1 MAKQYVDVSGWDETP
16 PPAKQYVDVSGWDDA
31 SSHKPEK
38 STITKV
44 VDAVTAP
51 FKAVASAY
59 EKDQNKPTQPIT
71 AAEKYALAQNQH
83 DMGRRSDEYM
93 AKLKREAE
101 LEAGSQKREEQKKK
115 RTAQIEESKKPAL
128 QQLADQ
134 FNPARPIMAIPT
146 AIGSLVGGEETG
158 KAIAKEFGGDYQY
171 ESGER
176 TTTFADANPDYVLAE
191 SVIADPLNSLG
202 APVKAVGRA
211 VNIAK
216 IKKASP
222 VGAKIHD
229 AAQGIIDS
237 TADSLG
243 IDLPKPKATPDTL
256 AKDEAIAK
264 AIADEQG
271 APEIRANDTNV
282 ATTVEADKPINPH
295 PEGTRPADSAP
306 IIDTE
311 AKIKAAQEEQAARV
325 EKALEE
331 GRARKLELEAQ
342 SAPKPIIE
350 DLQAHPRYDELLDM
364 RRNVTAKSAENK
376 AVRESDRTLLHQNNG
391 EGYETSVISAN
402 DVRNYDYDFELT
414 RGDVMSIEKGK
425 ITPEIEAKLQKDL
438 ERLDSDPL
446 YAKIE
451 TTPLR
456 DSQVAKAAKVFG
468 EDMAEAN
475 MKVIDEIAKAKR
487 MSTDEWLKSTG
498 YDLEDMRHTTYP
510 QFKADVEEAD
520 ALFQPAYHG
529 TPHNV
534 DKFTTEKIGTGE
546 GAQAYG
552 YGLYFAGDKKV
563 AEFYRNKLAPSN
575 TANDLNT
582 QVAHIKL
589 GEKSLSEFDI
599 DPYDIPKFA
608 DSGDTQG
615 FREYAKKKVDD
626 WNALAHDET
635 YKFPKYAQEKANAWN
650 DVLNTKGEL
659 VDTSKGNLY
668 KVDLKPEEDEL
679 LMWDKPLR
687 NQSKKVQNIIPE
699 IRMKLGDD
707 FVEMIE
713 DKLNLD
719 LEDMSGYE
727 LHGVL
732 KKYAEETPLIDGAH
746 SNVAKDVA
754 DYLHSLGIRGIKYED
769 GMSRGTAVPNYN
781 YVIFHNDDVE
791 IIGHN
796 GKMLNG
802 QGDELFQD
810 EKFVNGMVSIGVNT
824 KGEMQSTIRLF
835 ESADFSTLI
844 HESAHVVESQF
855 DEIERAAYNKAFAH
869 VAEGKARQEAF
880 AEAFVKY
887 LSEGVAPS
895 DELVGAFEKFKN
907 WLVDLWKVFSTRES
921 EFKLTD
927 EHIDFMRSIMGNK
940 EAAGRVFAKGEREVV
955 SAEAERVLY
964 QLQHGDNSNATLDDL
979 MRVLTDKENTEP
991 IRTIKFDN
999 DRWIEEFGLDHKG
1012 EDFIVRSRIDTEKPI
1027 VMKYGTLVKMVNKER
1042 HRFFTMIRPTLENP
1056 TIVLE
1061 HDGAIAFMKSFE
1073 DEAGHKHFYSVAKN
1087 HETDEWIISSAGVR
1101 SEGNLLNKIKEGN
1114 VVYLRGATPTTAKAE
1129 AVQMSGSINPESVR
1143 SLDGDSRSSES
1154 VLQKNSDVNEL
1165 LQEDSRTPKESAGGF
1180 YSAAQRAIEKM
1191 PPKMGSEAF
1200 IKYLKNNGV
1209 KDDEILHSGIAK
1221 AVEGKTSIT
1230 KGEIEG
1236 VFGNPV
1242 MESKT
1247 LEVPK
1252 YEKYSTEGGDN
1263 YREELTKI
1271 STEDDFKQWVEKYRY
1286 EDDPMWEEI
1295 KNDPAMYAQY
1305 QKVFL
1310 EEAPTKYRSS
1320 HWNEPNVLLHTRKQD
1335 TVIDGDKTLLV
1346 EEIQSDWHQDGR
1358 KMGYQDKAAFTP
1370 DDQKEM
1376 QRIEAQFDAKDRQY
1390 KLLFKKYGF
1399 DNEAVQRLN
1408 QERVELNKQW
1418 ELYEDKRLA
1427 SISKERVPQAPMSKT
1442 WHEFGMRQ
1450 IIDEAVTKG
1459 YDRVAWVDGATQ
1471 ANRYSMS
1478 HSVDRLVYNK
1488 NYHVIEGYKDG
1499 KSVMYK
1505 NADEGELEALIGKEP
1520 AKRLM
1525 ENEVHSGIHEIKGEA
1540 LDIGGDGMKGFYDK
1554 ILVDYAKKYTKKW
1567 GVTVEK
1573 KTLPNGV
1580 EVHSFP
1586 VNAKMK
1592 EEIAKNGQPLY
1603 VQGGGMLAGV
1613 GEDEN
1618 GNVTFDPIMA
1628 LAGIAG
1634 VSTLMS
1640 KSVRGAVSKLAG
1652 KAEHLSDA
1660 TIQGMVRVTIKS
1672 VDKVTA
1678 GSITKSA
1685 EAIKKNDFVD
1695 FFTGH
1700 KIYSQKEYMKMR
1712 EEALISVNKGMELAA
1727 RTHTQFKELSSEA
1740 REAMYAYMTG
1750 EKNVVLTPEL
1760 KRAAD
1765 AFITKIDGI
1774 GQELVDD
1781 GILSKEAYEEWK
1793 GQYLHRKYTSKM
1805 KNLRDS
1811 FSGKGDFA
1819 VDGVKMRGK
1828 TWNATEDEYQELLKA
1843 GEIGKV
1849 SEGKIEVV
1857 KDADGG
1863 YKLRR
1868 DWTKEERKNM
1878 GEIRDVAYSIP
1889 ETIGRMTQ
1897 MIEFGN
1903 FLKSVSVKYVLP
1915 ENEVVGK
1922 ADIMLRKLGYTKLTG
1937 SRYGA
1942 LNGKWVNSTIADDIA
1957 RVGNDM
1963 IGGERGS
1970 IKEQIWEGYKSYV
1983 NAIKMSH
1990 TIYNPTAHVNN
2001 TLSNVVLQFGAG
2013 LNPIKTITY
2022 AKDGAIAAKHHTRW
2036 AELDA
2041 KRLLGLSDTEVDELT
2056 KLDGDADVILYRELS
2071 DIGLF
2076 GRSNLNDMLGNY
2088 MSPQTLVSADSKYQ
2102 QFKRGAEAL
2111 YQGEDNVMRF
2121 AAAKQLMND
2130 GQWTQTTKGLEK
2142 VTMDAEE
2149 AVRVINAE
2157 ITPDYTKPMSAAAK
2171 GLRDSGFVPF
2181 MSWIY
2186 HSTPVLMNQLKN
2198 HPTRFLAVLGTWYGM
2213 DLAFGINPFD
2223 EEDMPEKFDSQR
2235 MVINRDGDYVTGL
2248 RVSSMVP
2255 HAQIMPTNLY
2265 DTFAE
2270 PLFGGI
2276 PFTWAGHAKNYNFY
2290 FEQPH
2295 SRKEGPE
2302 GTYQRVTKAAMDI
2315 LPTWDGLDKAWNL
2328 AESKLL
2334 PKESRRS
2341 NNVFEPK
2348 TPLQEAAGFLVNTQT
2363 YNLSRHRSELRR
2375 EKIKGSKDMKNW
2387 KNKLE
2392 KVFQ

>member
-1 MAKQYVDVSGWDETP
+1 MDKGLFESDAFLSLN
-16 PPAKQYVDVSGWDDA
+16 PAAQ
-31 SSHKPEK
+31 
-38 STITKV
+38 TKV
-44 VDAVTAP
+44 AREHFKETLATADTYKSLDQEQRNSVYNNYLKEVLP
-51 FKAVASAY
+51 QPKPKGVIDTVIDNVKEFGAKLSTAYKEDQAEQRRTHTSAY
-59 EKDQNKPTQPIT
+59 QHRYDVAGGEERARDDKAKEYIASN
-71 AAEKYALAQNQH
+71 AEKMKERKA
-83 DMGRRSDEYM
+83 R
-93 AKLKREAE
+93 
-101 LEAGSQKREEQKKK
+101 
-115 RTAQIEESKKPAL
+115 IEFVQKPAL
-128 QQLADQ
+128 QQFQEEILDAPMRAAQ
-134 FNPARPIMAIPT
+134 ASAAGIASIPALLI
-146 AIGSLVGGEETG
+146 GGEKTAKVVSEAVDTPDDFTKAFPET
-158 KAIAKEFGGDYQY
+158 AMAQTI
-171 ESGER
+171 
-176 TTTFADANPDYVLAE
+176 LL
-191 SVIADPLNSLG
+191 DPLNAID
-202 APVKAVGRA
+202 APVK
-211 VNIAK
+211 IAME
-216 IKKASP
+216 
-222 VGAKIHD
+222 GAKAVSKGNKLHD

-243 IDLPKPKATPDTL
+243 IDLPKPKATPETIT
-256 AKDEAIAK
+256 KDEAIAK

-271 APEIRANDTNV
+271 APEIDTAKEVVADINV
-282 ATTVEADKPINPH
+282 GRKNEEIPHTNP
-295 PEGTRPADSAP
+295 PVDAAP

-342 SAPKPIIE
+342 SAPKPLIE
-350 DLQAHPRYDELLDM
+350 DLQAHPRYDELLEM

-376 AVRESDRTLLHQNNG
+376 AVREGDRTILHQNNG
-391 EGYETSVISAN
+391 EGYETSVIPAN

-414 RGDVMSIEKGK
+414 RGDVMKIEKGK

-456 DSQVAKAAKVFG
+456 DTQVAKAAKVFG

-475 MKVIDEIAKAKR
+475 MKVIDEIAKAKG

-510 QFKADVEEAD
+510 QFKADMEEAD

-582 QVAHIKL
+582 QVAYIKL

-608 DSGDTQG
+608 GSGDTQG
-615 FREYAKKKVDD
+615 FREYAKKKADD

-635 YKFPKYAQEKANAWN
+635 YQFPKYAQEKANAWN

-679 LMWDKPLR
+679 LIWGKPLR
-687 NQSKKVQNIIPE
+687 NQSNNVQNIIPE
-699 IRMKLGDD
+699 IRVKLGDD

-732 KKYAEETPLIDGAH
+732 KKYAEETPLIDGSH
-746 SNVAKDVA
+746 SNIAKDVA

-769 GMSRGTAVPNYN
+769 GMSRGTATPNYN

-796 GKMLNG
+796 YKMLNG

-810 EKFVNGMVSIGVNT
+810 EKFVNGMVSIGINS

-887 LSEGVAPS
+887 LSEGISPT

-927 EHIDFMRSIMGNK
+927 EHIDFMRAIMGNK
-940 EAAGRVFAKGEREVV
+940 EAAGRVFGDVKPSKVMNSKG
-955 SAEAERVLY
+955 
-964 QLQHGDNSNATLDDL
+964 D
-979 MRVLTDKENTEP
+979 
-991 IRTIKFDN
+991 
-999 DRWIEEFGLDHKG
+999 
-1012 EDFIVRSRIDTEKPI
+1012 
-1027 VMKYGTLVKMVNKER
+1027 
-1042 HRFFTMIRPTLENP
+1042 
-1056 TIVLE
+1056 
-1061 HDGAIAFMKSFE
+1061 
-1073 DEAGHKHFYSVAKN
+1073 
-1087 HETDEWIISSAGVR
+1087 
-1101 SEGNLLNKIKEGN
+1101 
-1114 VVYLRGATPTTAKAE
+1114 
-1129 AVQMSGSINPESVR
+1129 
-1143 SLDGDSRSSES
+1143 
-1154 VLQKNSDVNEL
+1154 EL
-1165 LQEDSRTPKESAGGF
+1165 LQTQQKSAGGF

-1191 PPKMGSEAF
+1191 PPKMESEAF

-1209 KDDEILHSGIAK
+1209 KDDEILYSGIAK
-1221 AVEGKTSIT
+1221 VVEGKASIT
-1230 KGEIEG
+1230 KAEIEG
-1236 VFGNPV
+1236 AFANPV
-1242 MESKT
+1242 MEKT
-1247 LEVPK
+1247 VLQGNDSAHISLMENRMREAFIRGDDAEANRIKELLDQENVPAK
-1252 YEKYSTEGGDN
+1252 YENYSLKGVGAN
-1263 YREELTKI
+1263 YREELTKY
-1271 STEDDFKQWVEKYRY
+1271 SSEDDFKNWVEKYRH
-1286 EDDPMWEEI
+1286 EDDPTWEDI

-1320 HWNEPNVLLHTRKQD
+1320 HWDEPNVLLHTRKQD
-1335 TVIDGDKTLLV
+1335 TIIDGDKTLLV

-1358 KMGYQDKAAFTP
+1358 KQGY
-1370 DDQKEM
+1370 
-1376 QRIEAQFDAKDRQY
+1376 
-1390 KLLFKKYGF
+1390 KYG
-1399 DNEAVQRLN
+1399 DESEIINQKNIEVEAI
-1408 QERVELNKQW
+1408 ELDFEARKIELGLEENK
-1418 ELYEDKRLA
+1418 YEARQLW
-1427 SISKERVPQAPMSKT
+1427 SKEFRPKIDGIVDKYAEALKSATSGIPNAPMSKT

-1450 IIDEAVTKG
+1450 LIDEAVTKG
-1459 YDRVAWVDGATQ
+1459 YDRVAWVDGATH

-1488 NYHVIEGYKDG
+1488 HYHVIEGYKEG

-1505 NADEGELEALIGKEP
+1505 NADESELEALIGKEP

-1567 GVTVEK
+1567 GVSVEK

-1592 EEIAKNGQPLY
+1592 EDIAKNGQPLY

-1660 TIQGMVRVTIKS
+1660 TIQGMVRVAIKG

-1678 GSITKSA
+1678 NSITKVA
-1685 EAIKKNDFVD
+1685 EKISKSDLVD
-1695 FFTGH
+1695 YVIGH
-1700 KIYSQKEYMKMR
+1700 KIYKLDDYMKLR
-1712 EEALISVNKGMELAA
+1712 EGALRSANAGMEHAA
-1727 RTHTQFKELSSEA
+1727 RLHLQLVELSSEA
-1740 REAMYAYMTG
+1740 REAMYAYMSGDKT
-1750 EKNVVLTPEL
+1750 VALTPEL

-1765 AFITKIDGI
+1765 TFITKIDGM
-1774 GQELVDD
+1774 GQEMVDE
-1781 GILSKEAYEEWK
+1781 GFLTKEAYEEWK
-1793 GQYLHRKYTSKM
+1793 GQYLHRKYASKI
-1805 KNLRDS
+1805 KQASDWA
-1811 FSGKGDFA
+1811 SGKGEFS
-1819 VDGVKMRGK
+1819 VEKIHMRGK
-1828 TWNATEDEYQELLKA
+1828 TWNASEEEYQGLLKA

-1849 SEGKIEVV
+1849 SEGKIEVL
-1857 KDADGG
+1857 KDTDGG

-1868 DWTKEERKNM
+1868 DWTAQERKEM
-1878 GEIRDVAYSIP
+1878 GEIRDAAYSLP
-1889 ETIGRMTQ
+1889 ETVGRLVQ
-1897 MIEFGN
+1897 MIEFGKM
-1903 FLKSVSVKYVLP
+1903 LKGVPAKYLMEQGQYSDAVM
-1915 ENEVVGK
+1915 K
-1922 ADIMLRKLGYTKLTG
+1922 QLGYEKLSG

-1942 LNGKWVNSTIADDIA
+1942 LNGKWVNHSIAGDLK
-1957 RVGNDM
+1957 RVSNDVMGEEGNVKRLWND
-1963 IGGERGS
+1963 
-1970 IKEQIWEGYKSYV
+1970 YV
-1983 NAIKMSH
+1983 SAVKMSH

-2001 TLSNVVLQFGAG
+2001 IGSNVFLQAAGG
-2013 LNPIKTITY
+2013 LNPFKTIKY
-2022 AKDGAIAAKHHTRW
+2022 ATDGTIAARRYGRCK
-2036 AELDA
+2036 ELSA
-2041 KRLLGLSDTEVDELT
+2041 KVVSG
-2056 KLDGDADVILYRELS
+2056 LDGDEAAELS
-2071 DIGLF
+2071 KLEADSDVVLYKELDEKKMF
-2076 GRSNLNDMLGNY
+2076 GRSQLNEMLRSY
-2088 MSPQTLVSADSKYQ
+2088 MSPSIDTTTGSMAHKVSESMK
-2102 QFKRGAEAL
+2102 AL
-2111 YQGEDNVMRF
+2111 YQGEDDVMRF
-2121 AAAKQLMND
+2121 SAVKQLMND
-2130 GQWTQTTKGLEK
+2130 GVWADGKQR
-2142 VTMDAEE
+2142 VMSIDE
-2149 AVRVINAE
+2149 AMKHVNDTIV
-2157 ITPDYTKPMSAAAK
+2157 PDYSKPMSKLALT
-2171 GLRDSGFVPF
+2171 LRDSGLVPF
-2181 MSWIY
+2181 MSWTY
-2186 HSTPVLMNQLKN
+2186 YSTPILLKQLRT
-2198 HPTRFLAVLGTWYGM
+2198 HPSRVAMIAGGWYGL
-2213 DLAFGINPFD
+2213 DLLFGVDPYDDETMPKGFD
-2223 EEDMPEKFDSQR
+2223 AQR
-2235 MVINRDGDYVTGL
+2235 VAVGREGDKVTGL

-2255 HAQIMPTNLY
+2255 HIQLAQPAN
-2265 DTFAE
+2265 TFLE
-2270 PLFGGI
+2270 PLTSGI
-2276 PFTWAGHAKNYNFY
+2276 PQTMLGAATNYNFY
-2290 FEQPH
+2290 FRKPITM
-2295 SRKEGPE
+2295 KEGGE
-2302 GTYQRVTKAAMDI
+2302 GAYHRVKDAVQNV
-2315 LPTWDGLDKAWNL
+2315 LPSPDVIDKAYNL

-2334 PKESRRS
+2334 DKETRRRDR
-2341 NNVFEPK
+2341 VFEPR
-2348 TPLQEAAGFLVNTQT
+2348 TPAQEAASFFVNLQT
-2363 YNLSRHRSELRR
+2363 YDVSQQRDRVRKDKVKSIKRD
-2375 EKIKGSKDMKNW
+2375 EKWGKKVDNAMT
-2387 KNKLE
+2387 KLE